1 MTRRRGKYCKAESFT
16 YTTGLPPP
24 LGEGNRFPS
33 HGKYFAERARMPLMT
48 TKPMFDLAYEGGF
61 AVGAFNVNN
70 MELAQSIIDACAKE
84 KSPLILQI
92 SKGARKYANI
102 RYLKHIIDAAVE
114 EHPELP
120 IAIHCDHGDT
130 IDLIQQCINDGYTSV
145 MIDGSHHPFDEN
157 AKLTAEAVKL
167 AHAAGVVVEA
177 ELGMLGGIEEDV
189 VGLSAEEYEKNIQQF
204 LTDPKQAADFWKRT
218 GCDSLA
224 VAIGT
229 SHGAYKFKHEAKL
242 AFDRIEEIMKTCPGL
257 PLVMHGSS
265 SVPQEFVE
273 LVNKYGGKMPN
284 AKGVPEDQISMAVRK
299 YGVCKVNIDT
309 DLRLAMTAKIREVFA
324 TKPAEFD
331 PRNYLGPARE
341 AITQMV
347 QRKLHVL
354 NSAGKAETINKQWE
368 KLGKPVPAYYRK
380 GRAA

>member
-1 MTRRRGKYCKAESFT
+1 
-16 YTTGLPPP
+16 
-24 LGEGNRFPS
+24 
-33 HGKYFAERARMPLMT
+33 MPLMT
-48 TKPMFDLAYEGGF
+48 TKAMFDLAYDGGF

-70 MELAQSIIDACAKE
+70 MELAQSILDACAKE

-102 RYLKHIIDAAVE
+102 RYLKAIIDAGVAE
-114 EHPELP
+114 YPDLP
-120 IAIHCDHGDT
+120 ISVHCDHGDT
-130 IDLIQQCINDGYTSV
+130 LELIQNCINDGYTSV
-145 MIDGSHHPFDEN
+145 MIDGSHHEFEHN
-157 AKLTAEAVKL
+157 VTLTADAVKL
-167 AHAAGVVVEA
+167 AHDAGVVVEA

-189 VGLSAEEYEKNIQQF
+189 VGIDAHEYEKNVEKF
-204 LTDPKQAADFWKRT
+204 LTDPVAAKEFWART
-218 GCDSLA
+218 KCDSLA

-229 SHGAYKFKHEAKL
+229 SHGAFKFKHESKL

-265 SVPQEFVE
+265 SVPQEFID
-273 LVNKYGGKMPN
+273 LVNKYGGAMPN
-284 AKGVPEDQISMAVRK
+284 AKGVPEDQINMAVSK

-341 AITQMV
+341 AITKMV
-347 QRKLHVL
+347 QRKLHML
-354 NSAGKAETINKQWE
+354 NSAGKADAINKQWE
-368 KLGKPVPAYYRK
+368 KLGKPMPKYYNK
-380 GRAA
+380 K